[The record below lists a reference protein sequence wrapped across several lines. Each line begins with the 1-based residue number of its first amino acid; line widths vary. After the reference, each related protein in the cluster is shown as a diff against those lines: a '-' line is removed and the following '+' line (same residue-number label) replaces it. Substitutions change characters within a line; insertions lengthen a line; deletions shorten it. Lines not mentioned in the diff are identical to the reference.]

1 MLKVIINKFTTMET
15 KKKYW
20 KGLAQLN
27 DEPVVDDLINNEF
40 REHLPID
47 EFLAIKR

>member
-1 MLKVIINKFTTMET
+1 MET

-27 DEPVVDDLINNEF
+27 DEPVVNDLINNEF

-47 EFLAIKR
+47 EFLGN